1 MAFIKTESL
10 NVHYG
15 KHCISYL
22 EDCIIELADHA
33 VFEYDHTYTLT
44 YCNKY
49 KYMLACMVY
58 KLILIVKKCNKL
70 YKRCFKK

>member
-15 KHCISYL
+15 KHWIIYL

-33 VFEYDHTYTLT
+33 VFEYPCIYTLT
-44 YCNKY
+44 YCNRY
-49 KYMLACMVY
+49 KYMLACTLF
-58 KLILIVKKCNKL
+58 KLIPIVNKCNKL
-70 YKRCFKK
+70 YLRCFKK